1 MTLTTDQKSSSTV
14 GLPQAVSEVVATF
27 KSLSVDD
34 QLALL
39 SMVHLHLGSSLT
51 PIAPGAARIFLT
63 QGLLHRIKQ
72 ISHTEQLSVLRDLLA
87 GADTPITRQYGM
99 FPPKTKL
106 AFWSQLFEWM
116 YSGEVINVST
126 GYELSPARLQ
136 IYKKIASL
144 DLEEQMIVV
153 RQLVVDMGVDPIAA

>member
-1 MTLTTDQKSSSTV
+1 MTLSTDQKSSSTV
-14 GLPQAVSEVVATF
+14 GLPQAVSELVATF
-27 KSLSVDD
+27 DRLAVHD

-39 SMVHLHLGSSLT
+39 SMVYLHLGSSLT

-72 ISHTEQLSVLRDLLA
+72 MSHTEQLSVLRDLLV

-116 YSGEVINVST
+116 YSGQVINLST
-126 GYELSPARLQ
+126 SYTLSPATLQ

-144 DLEEQMIVV
+144 DLEDQITIVCQV
-153 RQLVVDMGVDPIAA
+153 VVDMGVDPIAA